1 MSVYLRRDI
10 DYLFAPYSY
19 QQLFLK
25 LPYDYAVEAAARSR
39 VFLTYNNTANSYWSQ
54 QYVEINTTVDDLP
67 NALRLGVRAPKIP
80 RRWAAVVETKNP
92 DWVWFLCDKPMEYQG
107 FLSFIRLVG
116 SIPYVPGMTQVLI
129 EDEPDERNLDDALGS
144 RTGTKS
150 LSVASYDIYAAI
162 GVSEPAREIRSE
174 HFFDVGIGE
183 GEARFQAFTRWP
195 EGEEFSFPG
204 LERLKNKK
212 GALRKRFTTQDLD
225 DCAHLFGLDPFNRD
239 FLTGRAT
246 LINSGYP
253 LSPDYGRSAV
263 FDNPEHRWDNEHE
276 EDSGK

>member
-39 VFLTYNNTANSYWSQ
+39 VFLTQAGSANSYWSQ
-54 QYVEINTTVDDLP
+54 QYVEIDTTVEDLP
-67 NALRLGVRAPKIP
+67 NALRLDVWDPKIP
-80 RRWAAVVETKNP
+80 RRWAAVLETKNP
-92 DWVWFLCDKPMEYQG
+92 DWVWFLCDRPMEYHK
-107 FLSFIRLVG
+107 FLTFISIVG

-129 EDEPDERNLDDALGS
+129 VDEPDERHLDGALARRSGS
-144 RTGTKS
+144 KY
-150 LSVASYDIYAAI
+150 LSVNSCDIRAAI
-162 GVSEPAREIRSE
+162 GVAPAAQKNLGDQ
-174 HFFDVGIGE
+174 FFQVGIGN
-183 GEARFQAFTRWP
+183 GDARFQAFLQWP
-195 EGEEFSFPG
+195 EGEEFDFPG
-204 LERLKNKK
+204 LVRLKAKK
-212 GALRKRFTTQDLD
+212 GRLRSRFTTQDLD

-253 LSPDYGRSAV
+253 LAEKYGRSGV
-263 FDNPEHRWDNEHE
+263 FDNPEHRWDDEHGE
-276 EDSGK
+276 GV